1 MRKRTHSTVFAGA
14 TFLVAMAFGH
24 VSMADDYP
32 ALGPLPE
39 RSAPKASAVE
49 LGKRLFFDA
58 RISGDGAV
66 SCAFC
71 HDPAQ
76 GYGKSTDKNGNPQ
89 ALSEAYP
96 GTNHY
101 RNAPTLI
108 NTIYKADFANVGW
121 GWDGHMGAN
130 LNDVVRNEITETAI
144 MNMDMRIMHERM
156 KQDPV
161 YVEMCASV
169 YGGDCSS
176 GKARKA
182 LVSYME
188 TLVSKDAP
196 FDEGNLSAA
205 AKRGQKLFEGKANCL
220 SCHNGPYFS
229 DGNPHN
235 TGVPE
240 NMEVF
245 TDPVRHLTYRSVLMS
260 HGVPNRQ
267 AWRRDVGY
275 YTTSKNFADV
285 GKFITPT
292 LRELKYTGPYMHTGL
307 FATLADVVDFYN
319 AGGGHDDVL
328 PNELRTLG
336 LSSSEKADL
345 VAFLESLSSASPVG
359 AETMT
364 VPQRY
369 QPIKNWLEVKN

>member
-1 MRKRTHSTVFAGA
+1 MRKRTSFVFIAGA
-14 TFLVAMAFGH
+14 AFLAASVFTHAGVAGE
-24 VSMADDYP
+24 YP
-32 ALGPLPE
+32 ALGPLPKKA
-39 RSAPKASAVE
+39 APKAAAVE
-49 LGKRLFFDA
+49 MGKRLFFDA

-66 SCAFC
+66 ACAFC
-71 HDPAQ
+71 HDPRQ
-76 GYGKSTDKNGNPQ
+76 GYGKTTDKEGKPQ

-96 GTNHY
+96 GTSHY

-108 NTIYKADFANVGW
+108 NTIYKADFADTGW

-161 YVEMCASV
+161 YVEMCANV
-169 YGGDCSS
+169 YGGECSS

-188 TLVSKDAP
+188 TLVSKDVP
-196 FDEGNLSAA
+196 FDQGKMSAPA
-205 AKRGQKLFEGKANCL
+205 RRGRKLFEGKANCI

-229 DGNPHN
+229 DGKPHN
-235 TGVPE
+235 TGVAE
-240 NMEVF
+240 NMDIF
-245 TDPVRHLTYRSVLMS
+245 TDPVRHLTYRSVIMS
-260 HGVPNRQ
+260 HGVPNVE

-275 YTTSKNFADV
+275 FMVSKDYEDV
-285 GKFITPT
+285 GKFVTPT

-307 FATLADVVDFYN
+307 FGSLSDVVEFYN
-319 AGGGHDDVL
+319 DGGGHDDIL
-328 PNELRTLG
+328 PNELQPLG
-336 LSSSEKADL
+336 LTASEKPDL
-345 VAFLESLSSASPVG
+345 VAFLESLSSAAPIANEVVK
-359 AETMT
+359 

-369 QPIKNWLEVKN
+369 RPIKNWLDVKN